1 MDKPEAHRVVEVSKE
16 EVVEE
21 DLLLMVV
28 QVVEVDHP
36 QEDQVDWVV
45 EVCHDL
51 RIQMQLHQVSI
62 SQVPGYSMHLMEII

>member
-1 MDKPEAHRVVEVSKE
+1 MDKLVALRVVEVSKE
-16 EVVEE
+16 EAVEE

-28 QVVEVDHP
+28 KVVEVDHP
-36 QEDQVDWVV
+36 LEDQVV

-62 SQVPGYSMHLMEII
+62 SQVPGYSMLLMEII

>member
-1 MDKPEAHRVVEVSKE
+1 MALRVVEVSKE
-16 EVVEE
+16 EAVEE
-21 DLLLMVV
+21 DHLLMVV

-36 QEDQVDWVV
+36 LEDRVV

>member
-1 MDKPEAHRVVEVSKE
+1 MALRVVEVSKE
-16 EVVEE
+16 EAVEE

-28 QVVEVDHP
+28 KVVEVDHP
-36 QEDQVDWVV
+36 LEDQVV

-62 SQVPGYSMHLMEII
+62 SQVPGYSMLLMEII